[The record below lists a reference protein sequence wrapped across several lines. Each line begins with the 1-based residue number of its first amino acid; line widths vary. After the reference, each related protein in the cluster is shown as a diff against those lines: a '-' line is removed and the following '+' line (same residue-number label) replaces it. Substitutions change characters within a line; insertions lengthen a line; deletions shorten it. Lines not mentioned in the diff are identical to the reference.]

1 MDRLFVAAWPDDAT
15 IAALSSLPRAD
26 ERGVRWSRAEQ
37 WHVTLRFL
45 GMSDPSEV
53 IERLS
58 SAAVPPADAHL
69 GPTIEWLGPQLVV
82 PVAGVDSLAQAVTRA
97 TDDIGEPP
105 RPRFRGHLTL
115 ARTRGNATPSLLGHP
130 FEATF
135 AIREVAVVRS
145 DLTADGARYE
155 TVATVPTVTA
165 G

>member
-15 IAALSSLPRAD
+15 VAALSSLPRAD
-26 ERGVRWSRAEQ
+26 ERGVRWTRAEQ

-45 GMSDPSEV
+45 GSSNSSEV
-53 IERLS
+53 VERLT
-58 SAAVPPADAHL
+58 SAPLPPADALL
-69 GPTIEWLGPQLVV
+69 GPTIGWLGPQLVV
-82 PVAGVDSLAQAVTRA
+82 PVTGVDALAEAVTRA
-97 TDDIGEPP
+97 TGDIGEPP
-105 RPRFRGHLTL
+105 RSRFRGHLTL

-130 FEATF
+130 FEAVF

>member
-26 ERGVRWSRAEQ
+26 
-37 WHVTLRFL
+37 
-45 GMSDPSEV
+45 
-53 IERLS
+53 
-58 SAAVPPADAHL
+58 
-69 GPTIEWLGPQLVV
+69 
-82 PVAGVDSLAQAVTRA
+82 
-97 TDDIGEPP
+97 DDIGEPP

-145 DLTADGARYE
+145 DLTAEGARYE